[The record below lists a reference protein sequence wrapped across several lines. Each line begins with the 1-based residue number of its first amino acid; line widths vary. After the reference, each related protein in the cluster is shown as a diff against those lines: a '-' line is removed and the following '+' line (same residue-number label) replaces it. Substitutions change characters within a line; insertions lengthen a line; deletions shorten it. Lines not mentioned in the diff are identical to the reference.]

1 MINMKKK
8 KMNSIKLFSSVVL
21 TFFTLVI
28 FGQTIVS
35 TSPEN
40 KKVVLEEFT
49 GLHCGWCPDGHTIA
63 QNIQNNNPESVFLIN
78 IHQGGYS
85 NPGNGEPDFRT
96 PFGNA
101 LAAQVGANFYPS
113 GTINRNSN
121 ALSRGSWTGASNSV
135 LGQNSNVNVAFEA
148 NIDVQTN
155 ELTVHLEAFYTSDSP
170 EDSNLLN
177 IALLQNNTLGPQTD
191 YTGTVE
197 NTLEYNHMHR
207 LVWLITGQW
216 GQTISTTIEG
226 TFIDET
232 YTYSIP
238 SDYKGVAVAIE
249 DLELVAFI
257 TETQKDIPSGNG
269 VYPTYSNFANE
280 NNARIKYV
288 ENILPQCGFD
298 IMPTVNIQ
306 NFGEND
312 VTDVE
317 ITYSVNGGN
326 PQVYNWSGLLLSLQ
340 SKSIE
345 LPSISYTIE
354 EINTINISLSDDD
367 DNTDNDF
374 AYEFS
379 IANTYTSTVNM
390 ILNTGNAGSQCTW
403 DLMNSNDEILYSGGP
418 YTNNEN
424 IQETFELTQ
433 NCYRFRVFDTAGN
446 GGGSIVLYD
455 SESQVVYNT
464 PGNYGEGEEAFFRTT
479 EVLSINDNNLQN
491 VIIYPNPTTSILN
504 IENAENSM
512 IEVYDLLGR
521 VVLSENNISINKQ
534 LNVSNLSTGT
544 YLIKIS
550 NNGQIKTDKFIINR

>member
-1 MINMKKK
+1 
-8 KMNSIKLFSSVVL
+8 MNSIKLFSSVVL

>member
-1 MINMKKK
+1 MKKK

>member
-1 MINMKKK
+1 MKKK
-8 KMNSIKLFSSVVL
+8 KMKKKLY
-21 TFFTLVI
+21 TFALLFMISLVMHC
-28 FGQTIVS
+28 QTIVS

-49 GLHCGWCPDGHTIA
+49 GIHCGWCPDGHTIA
-63 QNIQNNNPESVFLIN
+63 KNIQNNNPESVFLIN

-96 PFGNA
+96 PFGNS

-121 ALSRGSWTGASNSV
+121 ALSRGSWNGVANSV

-155 ELTVHLEAFYTSDSP
+155 EITVHLEAFYTSDSP

-216 GQTISTTIEG
+216 GETISTTTEG

-238 SDYKGVAVAIE
+238 SDYNGVAVAIE
-249 DLELVAFI
+249 DLEVVAFI
-257 TETQKDIPSGNG
+257 TETHKDIPSGNG

-312 VTDVE
+312 LTDVE
-317 ITYSVNGGN
+317 IAYSVNGGT

-340 SKSIE
+340 SESIE

-379 IANTYTSTVNM
+379 IANAYTNTVNM

-403 DLMNSNDEILYSGGP
+403 DLMNSNDEIIYSRGT

-464 PGNYGEGEEAFFRTT
+464 PGNYGEGEEVFFRTT

-512 IEVYDLLGR
+512 IEIYDLLGR
-521 VVLSENNISINKQ
+521 VVLFENNISINKQ

>member
-1 MINMKKK
+1 
-8 KMNSIKLFSSVVL
+8 MNSIKLFSSVVL

-121 ALSRGSWTGASNSV
+121 ALSRGSWNGVANSV

-216 GQTISTTIEG
+216 GETISTTTEG

>member
-1 MINMKKK
+1 
-8 KMNSIKLFSSVVL
+8 MNSIKLFSSVVL

-288 ENILPQCGFD
+288 ETILPQCGFD

-433 NCYRFRVFDTAGN
+433 NCYRFRVFNTAGN